1 MDGWMDACVEYD
13 LEEISEAV
21 KELER
26 TKKIPE
32 GAFLGGTKVPD
43 AVVKAC
49 KTYVDYRQDA
59 QKKVQEYADPSS
71 ERLLPDLPPS
81 QAPYIRTLVL
91 DLDDT
96 IIKSDWKRERGWRT
110 FKRPGVDAF
119 LKQVSQ
125 FYEVVVYTDQLQTY
139 ADPILDR
146 LDPNR
151 QYIHYRL
158 YRDATKYT
166 GGEHVRDLSQLN
178 RDLSRVILIS
188 PNEKAFR
195 LQPDNAIQVRPY
207 NLEKEDTVLLDLM
220 PFLESICRTNVPDV
234 RQVVRSYRG
243 LDVPTEFKR
252 RMKDVQEKSKERKSK
267 SRGFFNPIAPQKQ

>member
-1 MDGWMDACVEYD
+1 M
-13 LEEISEAV
+13 
-21 KELER
+21 
-26 TKKIPE
+26 
-32 GAFLGGTKVPD
+32 
-43 AVVKAC
+43 
-49 KTYVDYRQDA
+49 
-59 QKKVQEYADPSS
+59 
-71 ERLLPDLPPS
+71 
-81 QAPYIRTLVL
+81 
-91 DLDDT
+91 
-96 IIKSDWKRERGWRT
+96 
-110 FKRPGVDAF
+110 DAF

-195 LQPDNAIQVRPY
+195 LQPDNAIQVQPY

-252 RMKDVQEKSKERKSK
+252 RMKEVQEKSKEKQSK